1 MPRHVPE
8 TFSIERKLARVVWS
22 GAAFASLVLSGCTRD
37 TVGPV
42 EPGGRAAVTS
52 MGSKAAVTLG
62 SLSPAPASG
71 LSTRTSPEST
81 TEWTNLGKRLT
92 PEEFSKV
99 AELRVRAAGKVE
111 IKNNPPFEAY
121 YCIEKK
127 AREWY
132 FHTSSACHWSGLGSY
147 GLTGSGGHLRIEF
160 RVLKEDGTNELLPVF
175 GPDSTGAYSL
185 GMDTPGQVQMR
196 RYALRGMAAWTG
208 HPTIPMYTFS
218 DGRNV
223 TLEMVPKTEAALI
236 AECMGDLG
244 KDMITR
250 GQEITCI
257 ARKDP
262 ENAPGELKVN
272 GWSFDGEP
280 RTDGDPTSVT
290 WKGVMVEGG
299 VVEVK
304 GRIGSEAEQ
313 TARATIQVE
322 DRDWSGKEPL
332 ISVKEV
338 RGGEDPRMGLLPS
351 VPFWADELGYAKF
364 FNIETAGSLPEEPVA
379 EVQSGPNS
387 GRYYFPEGT
396 QFPVYARYVLN
407 TAAMASGS
415 EFARLQESGGGGN
428 RIGGINWCSRTV
440 VPGLLDLVR
449 AHELKHIE
457 VYAQTYKQELSAHAV
472 RLEAMSSRDASEL
485 LDAYDSVYRI
495 INPTAHE
502 ESNSIHQKTGNP
514 FRVTPRDGEGDCVL
528 RNAQGQEL
536 TNRPEN

>member
-22 GAAFASLVLSGCTRD
+22 GTAFASLVLCGCTGD

-42 EPGGRAAVTS
+42 EPAGRAAVTNIS
-52 MGSKAAVTLG
+52 SKAAVTLG

-92 PEEFSKV
+92 PEEFSNV
-99 AELRVRAAGKVE
+99 AELRVRASGKVE
-111 IKNNPPFEAY
+111 IKNNPPFESY

-147 GLTGSGGHLRIEF
+147 GLMGSGGHLRIEF

-236 AECMGDLG
+236 AECTGDLG

-262 ENAPGELKVN
+262 ENAPGELRVI
-272 GWSFDGEP
+272 GWSFDGKL
-280 RTDGDPTSVT
+280 RTDGDPTSNT

-304 GRIGSEAEQ
+304 GIVAGGAEQ
-313 TARATIQVE
+313 TARATIQVK
-322 DRDWSGKEPL
+322 DRIWSPAFT
-332 ISVKEV
+332 VTPV
-338 RGGEDPRMGLLPS
+338 RNGDDDRLTLNSAIMWPH
-351 VPFWADELGYAKF
+351 DLGAANF
-364 FNIETAGSLPEEPVA
+364 FRTPNRGAAPPEMTGV
-379 EVQSGPNS
+379 VDGGPNHEM
-387 GRYYFPEGT
+387 RYFT
-396 QFPVYARYVLN
+396 DLSFPVYAHYVLN
-407 TAAMASGS
+407 HAAMSRGS
-415 EFARLQESGGGGN
+415 AFYLAQEEDRPGGGT
-428 RIGGINWCSRTV
+428 RLGGTNWCDRSV
-440 VPGLLDLVR
+440 VTGSLPSLVE
-449 AHELKHIE
+449 AHELRHIE
-457 VYAQTYKQELSAHAV
+457 VYKEAFVRQLQPVLQ
-472 RLEAMSSRDASEL
+472 RLEPMTGPDATEL
-485 LDAYDSVYRI
+485 LDAYDEAFAATQK
-495 INPTAHE
+495 TAHD
-502 ESNSIHQKTGNP
+502 ESEAIHRVPNAGNP
-514 FRVTPRDGEGDCVL
+514 NVVKPRDSQGECLL
-528 RNAQGQEL
+528 RNQAGGEL
-536 TNRPEN
+536 KNKEQN